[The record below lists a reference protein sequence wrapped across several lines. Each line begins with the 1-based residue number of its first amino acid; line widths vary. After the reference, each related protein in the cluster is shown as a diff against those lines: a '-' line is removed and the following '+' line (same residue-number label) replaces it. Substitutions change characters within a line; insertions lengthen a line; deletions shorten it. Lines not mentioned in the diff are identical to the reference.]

1 MTDLAVA
8 AAEPPTF
15 GSERLTDTGVASALQ
30 RLSDSGLIERGC
42 ATVIGLDAIRD
53 RLAKKWESRRDWVWE
68 TAERHLQR
76 RLGDTG
82 FAVRLDDTD
91 FVICAG
97 TGPETSRAISLN
109 LLRELLDFFLGSQ
122 RFEDMRMAS
131 VVWVRGEEIGC
142 APLDPRKIEPLP
154 DEHPSF
160 QPASPVVAPRRRQAW
175 SILSFST
182 ADGHGLEL
190 DLGFEPVINLR
201 NGAPVATR
209 LRPLALERDTRT
221 ASAGR
226 WIERLT
232 PADQTAVIEAVGE
245 TALSVYEDS
254 EVGLVIPLSIY
265 TIATSRNR
273 ALVTEKLQAVK
284 LKPTKPVIIELTDVD
299 PGTPQGRLLE
309 AVSLVQ
315 PYCRAVIARMGE
327 TRPDVE
333 ILRAARLAGLS
344 IDCTGLDGRD
354 LIVRIGA
361 AAQMGKVGSLLFA
374 FGLPSSTACELAM
387 AAGATH
393 GGVIPTVEGSARKD
407 H

>member
-1 MTDLAVA
+1 MSDVAVA
-8 AAEPPTF
+8 SEPPAF
-15 GSERLTDTGVASALQ
+15 GSERLTDTGVAAALQ
-30 RLSDSGLIERGC
+30 RLSESGLIERGC

-53 RLAKKWESRRDWVWE
+53 RLGSKWSSRRDWVWE

-82 FAVRLDDTD
+82 FSVRLGETD

-160 QPASPVVAPRRRQAW
+160 QPASPVAAPRRRHAW

-201 NGAPVATR
+201 NSAPVATR
-209 LRPLALERDTRT
+209 LRPLALERDTRMG
-221 ASAGR
+221 SDSR
-226 WIERLT
+226 WIERLS
-232 PADQTAVIEAVGE
+232 PADQTAVIDAIGDA
-245 TALSVYEDS
+245 ALAVYEES
-254 EVGLVIPLSIY
+254 ETGLVIPCSIY

-299 PGTPQGRLLE
+299 QGTPQGRLLD
-309 AVSLVQ
+309 AVSLLQ
-315 PYCRAVIARMGE
+315 PYCRAVIARVGVS
-327 TRPDVE
+327 RPDVE
-333 ILRAARLAGLS
+333 ILRAARVAGLS
-344 IDCTGLDGRD
+344 IDCAGLDGRE
-354 LIVRIGA
+354 LIGRIGS

-387 AAGATH
+387 ASGATH
-393 GGVIPTVEGSARKD
+393 GGVTPTAEGSPRKD